1 MTAVRGLTPI
11 RKRRWSINL
20 LVDNLFFVFSGAA
33 SIWLAWLV
41 ITASFGGGWSWLWL
55 TLPFWVV
62 LAYVAL
68 PRLHRILT
76 SIYVPDY
83 FIGRSRTADG
93 LLGDPI
99 NLAVRGSQRQLE
111 SIMLSA
117 GWTKADEI
125 TLLSSWRIIL
135 STLTRRSYLE
145 APVSSLMLFG
155 RQQDFAFQQEVANSP
170 AKRHHVRFW
179 RCPDNWLLPGG
190 HRVDWLAAG
199 TFDRSVGLS
208 LFTFQITHKIDAD
221 IDKERDHIVQ
231 TMQTADPTVAL
242 DVIEDFS
249 TGYHS
254 RNGGGDEITTDGDL
268 PIVDLN
274 GIEMADSAA
283 GQVQS
288 EQIHAVQIPGT
299 SDLEVPTLERPLPT
313 IFGAFFG
320 FFTAITT
327 IISAI
332 AFLTSSEV
340 NSLLAGEKYTP
351 AELVQLTEGVTII
364 TLLIL
369 GLLALF
375 QIALAFFV
383 WIGHNWARIALLSV
397 TALSIVVTAVGAAHG
412 ERISFSTNLIGVALD
427 IFAML
432 ALSSEKARAFARNRR
447 A

>member
-1 MTAVRGLTPI
+1 MTAAHEMIHAR
-11 RKRRWSINL
+11 RRRWSVNS
-20 LVDNLFFVFSGAA
+20 LVDNLFFVFSGGA
-33 SIWLAWLV
+33 SVWLAWLV
-41 ITASFGGGWSWLWL
+41 LDESLRGGWSRLWL
-55 TLPFWVV
+55 TLPFWAV

-76 SIYVPDY
+76 NIYVPDY

-111 SIMLSA
+111 TTMLAA

-125 TLLSSWRIIL
+125 TLLSSWRIVIA
-135 STLTRRSYLE
+135 TLTGRSYLK

-155 RQQDFAFQQEVANSP
+155 RQQDFAFQQEVADSP

-179 RCPDNWLLPGG
+179 RCPDGWLLPGG
-190 HRVDWLAAG
+190 HQADWLAAG

-208 LFTFQITHKIDAD
+208 LFTFQITHKIDAN
-221 IDKERDHIVQ
+221 IDQERDHIVQ
-231 TMQTADPTVAL
+231 TMRAVDPSVSVQ
-242 DVIEDFS
+242 VIEDFS

-268 PIVDLN
+268 PIVN
-274 GIEMADSAA
+274 VREI
-283 GQVQS
+283 
-288 EQIHAVQIPGT
+288 AVQEVSELHASGAVIPGT
-299 SDLEVPTLERPLPT
+299 SVDVPTLERPLPT

-320 FFTAITT
+320 LFTAVVT
-327 IISAI
+327 IILGVS
-332 AFLTSSEV
+332 FLTSDELERV
-340 NSLLAGEKYTP
+340 LAEAGYNP
-351 AELVQLTEGVTII
+351 IELAQLSSGVTLI
-364 TLLIL
+364 TLIPL

-375 QIALAFFV
+375 QIAVAYFV
-383 WIGHNWARIALLSV
+383 WHGHNWARIALMAA
-397 TALSIVVTAVGAAHG
+397 TALSLIITAASTAQG
-412 ERISFSTNLIGVALD
+412 ERISLSTNLLGITLD
-427 IFAML
+427 IFAVL

>member
-1 MTAVRGLTPI
+1 MI
-11 RKRRWSINL
+11 QISKRRWSINL

-41 ITASFGGGWSWLWL
+41 LSESIAGGWSKLWL
-55 TLPFWVV
+55 SLPFWVV

-99 NLAVRGSQRQLE
+99 NLAVRGSQQQLE
-111 SIMLSA
+111 AIMLAA

-125 TLLSSWRIIL
+125 TLLSSWRIIV
-135 STLTRRSYLE
+135 STVTRRSYLK

-155 RQQDFAFQQEVANSP
+155 RQQDFAFQQEVENSP

-179 RCPDNWLLPGG
+179 RCPDGWLLPGG
-190 HRVDWLAAG
+190 HQADWLAAG

-208 LFTFQITHKIDAD
+208 LFTFQITHKIDANVD
-221 IDKERDHIVQ
+221 IERDHIVQ
-231 TMQTADPTVAL
+231 TMHAADTFVSL

-268 PIVDLN
+268 PIVN
-274 GIEMADSAA
+274 VRGVTVEEPRNVT
-283 GQVQS
+283 GGV
-288 EQIHAVQIPGT
+288 VIPGT
-299 SDLEVPTLERPLPT
+299 SVDVPPLERPLPT

-320 FFTAITT
+320 LFTAITT

-332 AFLTSSEV
+332 AFLTSHEMSDV
-340 NSLLAGEKYTP
+340 LSAGNYSPLEI
-351 AELVQLTEGVTII
+351 AQLSEGVTII
-364 TLLIL
+364 TLSIL
-369 GLLALF
+369 GLLAIS
-375 QIALAFFV
+375 QIALACFV
-383 WIGHNWARIALLSV
+383 WIGHNWARIALMSV
-397 TALSIVVTAVGAAHG
+397 TALSIIVTAVGSVQG
-412 ERISFSTNLIGVALD
+412 QQITLSTNLFGITLD